1 MKERKPA
8 GTGPPSTGARIAF
21 VPTIATFTVIGG
33 LALFLYLVRHI
44 LLPFVIGAIVAY
56 LLTPVVDWLTRR
68 THLPR
73 FFWTMAVLGVLV
85 AAVVLFGLLAG
96 SALVRQ
102 ITYVAAD
109 LHGAISR
116 LVREFVGDS
125 AFTLAG
131 QSVDADRIA
140 DHAVSGLRG
149 LFARDEQILTMAM
162 LGFASL
168 FGFILTWVISG
179 YLLGDVRPLRHDL
192 IWLITPRYRA
202 FAEQIWVELD
212 PILRRYFVGVALIVL
227 YAASAA
233 YVGLG
238 LILGIHHAIFL
249 ALLTGILETVPLIG
263 PAASAIVAGLVAV
276 QQSTNSWGIVA
287 YVVYAAALRISI
299 DQFFGP
305 IVLGKAARIRPV
317 VVIFC
322 FLTGGL
328 LFGVVGVILAVPVA
342 LAIRTTLAVLYR
354 EDESKPP

>member
-1 MKERKPA
+1 VKEGESRPD
-8 GTGPPSTGARIAF
+8 PPSSGARVAF
-21 VPTIATFTVIGG
+21 VPTIATFAVIGA

-56 LLTPVVDWLTRR
+56 LLTPAVDWLTRR
-68 THLPR
+68 THMPR
-73 FFWTMAVLGVLV
+73 SFWTVAVLGVLA
-85 AAVVLFGLLAG
+85 AAVGLFGFLAG
-96 SALVRQ
+96 SALVHQ
-102 ITYVAAD
+102 VTYVAAD
-109 LHGAISR
+109 LHGALSR
-116 LVREFVGDS
+116 LAREFMGNGS
-125 AFTLAG
+125 FTVAG
-131 QSVDADRIA
+131 QAVNAERVA
-140 DHAVSGLRG
+140 DHILGGLRDLVG
-149 LFARDEQILTMAM
+149 RDQQILTAATV
-162 LGFASL
+162 GFASL
-168 FGFILTWVISG
+168 FGFILTWVITG

-202 FAEQIWVELD
+202 FAEHVWVELD

-227 YAASAA
+227 YAASVA

-249 ALLTGILETVPLIG
+249 ALLTGILETVPLVG

-287 YVVYAAALRISI
+287 YVIYAAALRISI

-328 LFGVVGVILAVPVA
+328 LFGVVGIMLAVPVA
-342 LAIRTTLAVLYR
+342 LAIRTTLAVLYQEGDTKR
-354 EDESKPP
+354 P